1 MVTAYTNRNTPRH
14 VRFNAMED
22 PNNDNSESD
31 EFLVTEEKYSIDEV
45 LHNVFGLHGGL
56 TEYTIENDKS
66 VVRNVIH
73 SITHFNTEYIEI
85 YFYEEYTSEYA
96 QGLSDELTDLDEVVS
111 IVFRHNG
118 VMARTQ
124 MSDPILNLKDEDA
137 AERIWRFAERYFN
150 NGDNRYTSD
159 YAQPNS
165 VMVLQM
171 YNAFTITDGVQ
182 ILNININFIP
192 NGDIT
197 RCYFCEVCENE
208 YDIHNETEVANHRRC
223 VEHHNA
229 TNTDD
234 MTLVEEDYTEE
245 SETDSETEDE
255 NFENDSLTGLVRL
268 ARELDSENENFEN
281 YTVEDFEIP
290 ERDREIDEIDNENE
304 NRNFL
309 NEITNIIGMDNI
321 PDDNNFF
328 INGFQNSVSP
338 ISS

>member
-1 MVTAYTNRNTPRH
+1 MVTAYTNRNTPRQ
-14 VRFNAMED
+14 VRFNVMED
-22 PNNDNSESD
+22 PNNDNGGSNPLLTTD
-31 EFLVTEEKYSIDEV
+31 ERFTIDEV
-45 LHNVFGLHGGL
+45 LHNVFGLRGGM
-56 TEYTIENDKS
+56 TEYTIENDKF
-66 VVRNVIH
+66 VARNVIH
-73 SITHFNTEYIEI
+73 HITHFNTEYIEI

-96 QGLSDELTDLDEVVS
+96 QGLSDELTDIDEVVS

-137 AERIWRFAERYFN
+137 GERIWRFAERYFN

-171 YNAFTITDGVQ
+171 YNAFTITDGEQ

-192 NGDIT
+192 NEDIT

-234 MTLVEEDYTEE
+234 MVLVEEGEDDEDDE
-245 SETDSETEDE
+245 DDSDSESDSEDSDSDSEDE
-255 NFENDSLTGLVRL
+255 DEGENL
-268 ARELDSENENFEN
+268 
-281 YTVEDFEIP
+281 TVEDFEIP
-290 ERDREIDEIDNENE
+290 ARAREIDEIDNENE

-309 NEITNIIGMDNI
+309 NEIMNINMMEDN
-321 PDDNNFF
+321 PDDNNFI
-328 INGFQNSVSP
+328 INRFQVSITP
-338 ISS
+338 VSS

>member
-1 MVTAYTNRNTPRH
+1 MVTAYTNRNTLRH

-22 PNNDNSESD
+22 PNNDNGGSNLLLTTD
-31 EFLVTEEKYSIDEV
+31 ERFTIDEV
-45 LHNVFGLHGGL
+45 LHNVFGLRGGL
-56 TEYTIENDKS
+56 TEYTIENDKA
-66 VVRNVIH
+66 VVRNIIH

-96 QGLSDELTDLDEVVS
+96 QGLPDELTDIDEVVS

-124 MSDPILNLKDEDA
+124 MSNATLNLNDDGA

-182 ILNININFIP
+182 ILNININFIS
-192 NGDIT
+192 NEDIT

-234 MTLVEEDYTEE
+234 MVLMEEGEAGEDDEDDE
-245 SETDSETEDE
+245 DDSDSEDSEDSEDEEE
-255 NFENDSLTGLVRL
+255 NFEN
-268 ARELDSENENFEN
+268 ENW
-281 YTVEDFEIP
+281 TVEDFEIP
-290 ERDREIDEIDNENE
+290 ERAREIDEIDNENE

-309 NEITNIIGMDNI
+309 NEITNINLMDDI
-321 PDDNNFF
+321 PDENNFI
-328 INGFQNSVSP
+328 INRFQVSIAP
-338 ISS
+338 VSS